1 MPMFTRP
8 NKLVVVV
15 EIERSFQSYV
25 KLVFV
30 LSYSLAIT
38 LSVGQ
43 AKSKWL

>member
-1 MPMFTRP
+1 MFTRP

-30 LSYSLAIT
+30 LSYSLVYYFIGWPT
-38 LSVGQ
+38 KKQVVIM
-43 AKSKWL
+43 